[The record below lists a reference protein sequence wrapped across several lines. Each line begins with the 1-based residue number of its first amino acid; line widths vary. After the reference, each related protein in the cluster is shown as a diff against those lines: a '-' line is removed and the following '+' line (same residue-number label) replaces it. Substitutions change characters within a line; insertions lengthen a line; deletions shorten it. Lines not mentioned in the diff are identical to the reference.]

1 MLSFLL
7 RLVAVLTLVCLAAD
21 AGAQD
26 PRTTAAQSAAR
37 DWLAYADR
45 GDAQGAW
52 NAAGK
57 KFQAASTPER
67 WADDLKKAQALLGKV
82 QQRTMG
88 PARFQ
93 KRIPGMPDG
102 EYAQILFRTI
112 FVSKPDGSEQVSLER
127 EADGQWRVI
136 GYFPR

>member
-1 MLSFLL
+1 MVRFLL
-7 RLVAVLTLVCLAAD
+7 RLVAVLTLACLTGGAA
-21 AGAQD
+21 AQD
-26 PRTTAAQSAAR
+26 PRTTAVQSAAR
-37 DWLAYADR
+37 DWLAYVDR

-57 KFQAASTPER
+57 KFQAASTLER
-67 WADDLKKAQALLGKV
+67 WADDLKKAQAQLGKV
-82 QQRTMG
+82 QQRTLG

-102 EYAQILFRTI
+102 EYAQILFKTI
-112 FVSKPDGSEQVSLER
+112 FASKPDGSEQVSLER